1 MPNRFRW
8 LQATGGVACVA
19 LGAVGAVVPVMPT
32 TVFLLCG
39 SYLLVRSA
47 PALERQV
54 REHRLFR
61 PYIRYLDPA
70 VPMPM
75 RARVAA
81 LLSMWTSLA
90 VSGTILHLSGVGG
103 VRTLVALAFAGAA
116 GSVAILLFRRCRR
129 WPEDVQA

>member
-1 MPNRFRW
+1 M
-8 LQATGGVACVA
+8 A

-47 PALERQV
+47 PALERQM
-54 REHRLFR
+54 REIRLFR
-61 PYIRYLDPA
+61 PYLRYLDPT

-75 RARVAA
+75 RARVTA
-81 LLSMWTSLA
+81 LVSMWTSLA
-90 VSGTILHLSGVGG
+90 VSGTVLHLSGAAGVGTFA
-103 VRTLVALAFAGAA
+103 TLLAAGAA